1 MSRRKPVLVFDLD
14 ETLIYTSMDD
24 RETIRSICINMKLLS
39 LIYRAKQ
46 VGCTI
51 LLLTNNPNAVYT
63 YRGTKGK
70 FVDIACDEL
79 LIAYNAIGSS
89 CKRGKVSSIFDSIL
103 TAEKDKERTFNVPN
117 KYNYA
122 SPVKSL
128 TDVHH
133 MLKGRPAGDIYFF
146 DDLRTHMLCKQST
159 FIHISPPFGT
169 GHDATHYSPI
179 VKALEE
185 LEAVEGSDSRTRR
198 QKRKLKESRHGM

>member
-24 RETIRSICINMKLLS
+24 RDTIRSICINMKLLS

-51 LLLTNNPNAVYT
+51 LLLTNNPNSVYT

-70 FVDIACDEL
+70 FVDTACAEL
-79 LIAYNAIGSS
+79 LVAYNAIASA
-89 CKRGKVSSIFDSIL
+89 CKRGEVTSIFDSIL
-103 TAEKDKERTFNVPN
+103 TAEKKEERTFNAPN
-117 KYNYA
+117 KDHYA

-133 MLKGRPAGDIYFF
+133 MLKGRREDGDIYFF
-146 DDLRTHMLCKQST
+146 DDLRTHILCKQST
-159 FIHISPPFGT
+159 FIHIQPPFGR
-169 GHDATHYSPI
+169 GHDTTHYSPI
-179 VKALEE
+179 VKALEA
-185 LEAVEGSDSRTRR
+185 LERTSKKRTT
-198 QKRKLKESRHGM
+198 KRKGS

>member
-24 RETIRSICINMKLLS
+24 RHTIRSLCINMKLLS

-46 VGCTI
+46 VACTI

-70 FVDIACDEL
+70 FVDIACAEL

-89 CKRGKVSSIFDSIL
+89 CKRAPVSSIFDSIL
-103 TAEKDKERTFNVPN
+103 TAEREEERTFNTPN
-117 KYNYA
+117 KHNYA
-122 SPVKSL
+122 TPVKSL
-128 TDVHH
+128 VDVHH

-159 FIHISPPFGT
+159 FIHITPPFGT
-169 GHDATHYSPI
+169 GHDTTHYSPI
-179 VKALEE
+179 VNALDA
-185 LEAVEGSDSRTRR
+185 LEAVKGYSKTRR
-198 QKRKLKESRHGM
+198 QKKKGS